1 MQNATSGMI
10 MTYGE
15 DMQVSST
22 SRGQGCWGSTK
33 TWTMTCFTTNNSI
46 KAALAYSQWFIN
58 HMTYDRVFFD
68 QRVLKKIVIFIGKYS
83 NLLKIKINYN
93 I

>member
-1 MQNATSGMI
+1 MLIIYKGQVGRGLMQNATSGMI

-33 TWTMTCFTTNNSI
+33 T
-46 KAALAYSQWFIN
+46 
-58 HMTYDRVFFD
+58 
-68 QRVLKKIVIFIGKYS
+68 
-83 NLLKIKINYN
+83 
-93 I
+93 